1 MGCKL
6 LTLFQT
12 GSRLSFRRLAA
23 STAMLSVLCGV
34 VPAFAASGSGAY
46 LAGRHATILNDADAA
61 ATYFTRALAAD
72 PKRVELMEQSVL
84 FKVAAGR
91 IKDALPVARILVA
104 ENPRQRVAQLVLL
117 VDEMRRGDHDAVMQR
132 LDEHGDTAFNAVTR
146 RLVAGWA
153 GYGEDDLDLALKEFD
168 ALDGQELYRV
178 FARYHAALAA
188 SAAGKADEAEKRFT
202 AAIGENAPS
211 VRLAE
216 AYGRFLEA
224 EDRGEDAVALYE
236 RTLERAPGDPILE
249 QALLR
254 AAKTDDKPALLV
266 NTSVEGASEALYGL
280 ASAFARDEGGVR
292 LSLVYAQ
299 LALHLNTGNEAAR
312 LLLGNLFEAQERW
325 VEAADTY
332 EAFTDESAYYR
343 HAQVGRAEAFS
354 RVDRI
359 DDAFSALSDLQE
371 AFPADVT
378 VPIAIG
384 DLLRRSE
391 RYAEARDA
399 YDRAI
404 ELVNE
409 EDEPRYWSL
418 FYARGV
424 CNERVGDWDAAQDD
438 LLKALEFRPDQAHV
452 LNYLGYSWIEQGR
465 NLQPA
470 REMIERAVE
479 LRPNDGYITDSLGWV
494 QYRLGEFEAA
504 VKTME
509 RAVELVPTDP
519 VINDHFG
526 DTLWMVGRKL
536 EARFQWRRALSF
548 EPEDQAEVA
557 RIKRKLDEG
566 LDVVLAE
573 EREAMPEDSEGVAV
587 NGDKEPEPKD
597 AKTDG

>member
-1 MGCKL
+1 MGNKL
-6 LTLFQT
+6 LTLIHT
-12 GSRLSFRRLAA
+12 GSRALFRRLVA
-23 STAMLSVLCGV
+23 STAMAAALGGAAPV
-34 VPAFAASGSGAY
+34 FAASGSGAY
-46 LAGRHATILNDADAA
+46 LAARHATVLNDADSA

-72 PKRVELMEQSVL
+72 PKNVALMEQSVL

-91 IKDALPVARILVA
+91 IDDALPVARTLISQNA
-104 ENPRQRVAQLVLL
+104 RQRIAQLVLL
-117 VDEMRRGDHDAVMQR
+117 VEEMRSADHDAVIER
-132 LDEHGDTAFNAVTR
+132 IGEHGETAFNAVTQ

-153 GYGEDDLDLALKEFD
+153 AYGKGDTEAALAEFD

-188 SAAGKADEAEKRFT
+188 SASGSPGEAEKRFE
-202 AAIGENAPS
+202 AAIGDNAPS

-224 EDRGEDAVALYE
+224 EGRGEDAVALYE

-249 QALLR
+249 LALRR

-266 NTSVEGASEALYGL
+266 TSASGGASEALYGL
-280 ASAFARDEGGVR
+280 ASAFARDDGGVR

-299 LALHLNTGNEAAR
+299 LALHLNPENEAAR

-325 VEAADTY
+325 MEAADTY
-332 EAFTDESAYYR
+332 EVFDSDSAYYR

-354 RVDRI
+354 RLDRV
-359 DDAFSALSDLQE
+359 DDAFAALSSLEE
-371 AFPADVT
+371 AFPVDVS

-391 RYAEARDA
+391 RYDEARDA

-404 ELVNE
+404 DLVNE
-409 EDEPRYWSL
+409 DDEPRYWSL
-418 FYARGV
+418 YYARGV
-424 CNERVGDWDAAQDD
+424 SNERVGDWDAAQDD
-438 LLKALEFRPDQAHV
+438 LLKALKFRPDQAHV

-494 QYRLGEFEAA
+494 QYRLGEFDAA
-504 VKTME
+504 VRTME

-548 EPEDQAEVA
+548 EPEEAEVA
-557 RIKRKLDEG
+557 RIKRKLDVG
-566 LDVVLAE
+566 LDVVLE
-573 EREAMPEDSEGVAV
+573 DEREAMPEDSEGVAV
-587 NGDKEPEPKD
+587 NGDD
-597 AKTDG
+597 APAEDDTKTDG